1 MPFTIEQDKIGFI
14 VQEISGVYLV
24 LLEDVHIFF
33 IMLYCFANIIVL
45 LKQNKSISVQHIAQF
60 VSAK

>member
-14 VQEISGVYLV
+14 VQEISGVYSV

-33 IMLYCFANIIVL
+33 IMYCFANIIVL